1 MINCESAEKMSS
13 NSANNRTSPAQKPS
27 KNELKTRILNSI
39 LSRFSN
45 NSSPTTIA
53 PKKTS
58 TTTTTDNSIQKF
70 SDKRIA
76 DLINPN
82 NNNSKIAQPPKPTVN
97 YSINESRL
105 REITHTPYPNQM
117 FYPCNYGGNQL
128 PLIKPVALRPKK
140 FDTTYDSST
149 SSFSASPTVISHSFR
164 LSAQEQQ
171 WTYELNSNTQR
182 NSRFINRRSTIARSE
197 YSETPTVT
205 NQVQKPATVEAA
217 KPLTQSQTQPQQQQ
231 QQHYHSMM
239 MRPRLNLIKM
249 KIHNLIENK
258 PAANF
263 SMIQELK
270 EKQIEHQRKF
280 QIPNVNNN
288 SSTATNNNTST
299 KFEMLLNNIN
309 NTANTNS
316 NSNSAATAN
325 SNSNGSLISL
335 TSSTS
340 SLLSSSS
347 TSSLTSAVYSDGD
360 DDSNSLSFDK
370 FGPNEP
376 KIDLDLIENDN
387 EL

>member
-45 NSSPTTIA
+45 NSSPTTTTTVA
-53 PKKTS
+53 KKS
-58 TTTTTDNSIQKF
+58 STTTTDNSIQKF

-82 NNNSKIAQPPKPTVN
+82 NSKITQPPKPTVN

-149 SSFSASPTVISHSFR
+149 SSFSASPTVVSHSFR

-197 YSETPTVT
+197 YSETPTVA

-217 KPLTQSQTQPQQQQ
+217 KPLTQSQTQPQ

-288 SSTATNNNTST
+288 SSTTNNNTST

-316 NSNSAATAN
+316 NSNSATTN

-347 TSSLTSAVYSDGD
+347 TSSLTSAVYSGGD

>member
-45 NSSPTTIA
+45 NSSPTTTTTA
-53 PKKTS
+53 SKKTS
-58 TTTTTDNSIQKF
+58 TTTSTDNSIQKF

-82 NNNSKIAQPPKPTVN
+82 NNSNKITPPPKPTVN

-117 FYPCNYGGNQL
+117 FYPCNYGNQL

-140 FDTTYDSST
+140 FDTTYDSSS
-149 SSFSASPTVISHSFR
+149 SSFSTASPTVISHSFR

-205 NQVQKPATVEAA
+205 NLTNQVQKPATVEAA
-217 KPLTQSQTQPQQQQ
+217 KPLTQSQTQPQ

-280 QIPNVNNN
+280 QIPNVNS
-288 SSTATNNNTST
+288 SSTTANNST

-309 NTANTNS
+309 NSTNTNNNS
-316 NSNSAATAN
+316 NSATAN

-347 TSSLTSAVYSDGD
+347 TSSLTSAVYSGGD